1 MEQEKTILKK
11 QKVEL
16 VKALKAQAAAPV
28 PSLEDAIVPETLE
41 NLIKELKQ
49 KSDENKKRLEYIE
62 QIENE
67 KRILENQLRNEVRNS
82 VNENMPFTDLVA
94 RVSKKDFLM

>member
-94 RVSKKDFLM
+94 RVSKEEFLM